1 LGVAILLAAQQ
12 QQCLLKENE
21 NGLSNDKPSIVF
33 LNSSYLMAV
42 YETDPTR
49 VALENM

>member
-21 NGLSNDKPSIVF
+21 NGLSNAKPFPNNQNKSTDLIV
-33 LNSSYLMAV
+33 
-42 YETDPTR
+42 
-49 VALENM
+49 